1 MHNVLRET
9 KAMTCK
15 SAYITFDEY
24 YIPHCSGCGL
34 YLDRCISNVDPKD
47 IPAGVG
53 VIEFEVST
61 N

>member
-1 MHNVLRET
+1 
-9 KAMTCK
+9 MTCK
-15 SAYITFDEY
+15 SAYPVQSDLGYFY
-24 YIPHCSGCGL
+24 CSSCL
-34 YLDRCISNVDPKD
+34 KRWDTCPSNVDPKD